1 MTFTPKKI
9 ESIADYEAMG
19 PGTVLAA
26 MKVKVEAVHDDS
38 ITISMPVSEKVKQPF
53 GLLHGGITMFLM
65 ESASSMHAC
74 WGVDLTKRVPV
85 GTEING
91 SHLRPVTGGTIRAI
105 ARVVRRSRT
114 FVVHTIEVFHVES
127 GKLVSTGRMTNF
139 YIRTGAEEKG

>member
-1 MTFTPKKI
+1 MPFTPKKI
-9 ESIADYEAMG
+9 ESIEDYEAMG
-19 PGTVLAA
+19 PGTVFAA
-26 MKVKVEAVHDDS
+26 MKVKVEAVDDAS
-38 ITISMPVSEKVKQPF
+38 MTISMPVTDKVKQPF

-91 SHLRPVTGGTIRAI
+91 SHLRPVTDGTIRAV
-105 ARVVRRSRT
+105 AKVVRRSRT
-114 FVVHTIEVFHVES
+114 FVVHTIDVIHVES

-139 YIRTGAEEKG
+139 YIRTGAESA